1 MSDNSIHQVAET
13 SDRFN
18 TLLGGG
24 GLANLPPLLALSFL
38 GFAFSEQ
45 GEKSLA
51 VSNSRLEGIREN
63 LEKINDASAA
73 LTAFQSANSDALSG
87 DDGKATI
94 DGPLKDQLESIL
106 LKFGGYSQ
114 DEFNKLFDG
123 DQIKGKGV
131 QGALDNLQTA
141 STSQSNELQRLIT
154 QAQSDANRIEQGNS
168 FGESARQTSQT
179 NTDVLLGRA

>member
-51 VSNSRLEGIREN
+51 VSNSRLEGIRKN
-63 LEKINDASAA
+63 LEEINEASAK
-73 LTAFQSANSDALSG
+73 LTAFQSEYSKDLSG
-87 DDGKATI
+87 DDGKAEI
-94 DGPLKDQLESIL
+94 KDPLKTDLESAL
-106 LKFGGYSQ
+106 LKFGSYSL
-114 DEFNKLFDG
+114 DDFNKLFDG
-123 DQIKGKGV
+123 NQIKGKGV
-131 QGALDNLQTA
+131 KGALDTLQTA